1 MLVSLYICG
10 LIFIIVLSLF
20 GFASIKRVRDTIS
33 MGERLQ
39 INSAEVQ
46 SLMKDLVFD
55 LFAPRMYGQTRSL
68 TYSPRSAVTI
78 RQWQKAV
85 REYDESFRLFMKQE
99 FFTST
104 GDDLTRDQYLTAI
117 KMNNKAM
124 AMLAKMEETLYILRE
139 YYRGVDNLYNEMMKE
154 DSLVPFFR
162 EFQETSY
169 YFTNNFEGFMRYF
182 INSLQ
187 DHAAHLQRRISV
199 IFISSVVVIALTYIM
214 LTLFLLRDMD
224 LKISALRS
232 RFRKVSRGDF
242 SLVSSEKK
250 NHDEFGELSIT
261 FDNLVLELRDNIDSI
276 LRLSRDIGSSITL
289 KPNLEALYNLVVQA
303 VVEDTSS
310 RSAIVVKSRGQE
322 KPVMT
327 AAAGEVPSELLC
339 GQILNRIGKLQVKP
353 GSCFHIICSLEEG
366 YERDVSLLVLPLIVK
381 EGLFGM
387 LIALKYSEDDDFS
400 DLGKTRLATFAE
412 FASLSIDNF
421 LAYKELIERREAQYQ
436 ALHSQVQPHFINNVL
451 NGFMGL
457 NRKGDREGLD
467 SAILSLR
474 EMLRYVQNRKPW
486 ASLAEEIGFLEQYCN
501 LQKIRFSD
509 RLECRFEIDEQ
520 CRYLQIPRLLLQPL
534 VENAVIHGI
543 EPLERPG
550 LLEIRCRGV
559 RRQGEIHALI
569 EISDNG
575 LGFDTNTLDERQQI
589 GLLNVRERLTAA
601 FPEHRFEIESTI
613 NAGTRVMLLL

>member
-1 MLVSLYICG
+1 
-10 LIFIIVLSLF
+10 
-20 GFASIKRVRDTIS
+20 
-33 MGERLQ
+33 
-39 INSAEVQ
+39 
-46 SLMKDLVFD
+46 MKDLVFD
-55 LFAPRMYGQTRSL
+55 LFAPRTYGQTRSL

-85 REYDESFRLFMKQE
+85 REYDETFRLFMKQE

-104 GDDLTRDQYLTAI
+104 GDELTMDQYLTAI
-117 KMNNKAM
+117 KMNDRAM
-124 AMLAKMEETLYILRE
+124 AMLAKMEETLYIVRE
-139 YYRGVDNLYNEMMKE
+139 YYRGADNLYNEMMKQ

-187 DHAAHLQRRISV
+187 DHAAGLQKRLSIIFITSV
-199 IFISSVVVIALTYIM
+199 IIIAITYIL
-214 LTLFLLRDMD
+214 LTLLLLRDMD
-224 LKISALRS
+224 RKISALQS

-242 SLVSSEKK
+242 TLV
-250 NHDEFGELSIT
+250 NQGHHYHDEFGELSIT
-261 FDNLVLELRDNIDSI
+261 FDNLVVELKDNIDSI
-276 LRLSRDIGSSITL
+276 LRLSRDIGSSISL
-289 KPNLEALYNLVVQA
+289 KPDLEALYNLVVQA

-310 RSAIVVKSRGQE
+310 RTAFVVRSRGRD
-322 KPVMT
+322 KPVMA
-327 AAAGEVPSELLC
+327 AAAGEIPGERLS
-339 GQILNRIGKLQVKP
+339 GQILDRIEKLQVKP
-353 GSCFHIICSLEEG
+353 GIFLHLLCTVEEG
-366 YERDVSLLVLPLIVK
+366 FERNISLLVLPLIVK
-381 EGLFGM
+381 EGIFGM
-387 LIALKYSEDDDFS
+387 LIALKFPEDNDFS

-457 NRKGDREGLD
+457 NRKGDRDGLD
-467 SAILSLR
+467 SAIISLR
-474 EMLRYVQNRKPW
+474 EMLRYVQNRRPW
-486 ASLAEEIGFLEQYCN
+486 TSLAEEIDFLEQYCN
-501 LQKIRFSD
+501 LQKIRFTD
-509 RLECRFEIDEQ
+509 RLDYRFEIDEK

-534 VENAVIHGI
+534 VENAIIHGI

-550 LLEIRCRGV
+550 TLEIRCRAV
-559 RRQGEIHALI
+559 RRLGEIHADI

-575 LGFDTNTLDERQQI
+575 AGFDTATLEERQQI

-613 NAGTRVMLLL
+613 NAGTRVMLFL